1 MKGGLTVVLANKI
14 KSLTPSPTLAISATA
29 AQLKKE
35 GHDVIGLGVGE
46 PDFNTPDYITA
57 AAKQAIDEGRTKYT
71 PAGGLIELKGVIS
84 QKLKQ
89 DNQLDYMTDEIIVTT
104 GAKHALYT
112 LFQVLLNEGE
122 EVIVPAPYWVS
133 YPEQIKLAGGNPVIV
148 NTLEDKQFKLTPE
161 QLEAAITQKTKALII
176 NSPSNPTGMMYS
188 KEELQKI
195 GDICVKHDIL
205 IVSDEIYEKLIYT
218 DEKHVSMAQL
228 SPELK
233 NKTIVVNGVSKSHAM
248 TGWRI
253 GYAAGP
259 KAIIKAMLDYVSH
272 STSNPT
278 SIAQYAAI
286 AAYNTE
292 SDPTVEMRK
301 IFSDR
306 LNTLYDLIIDIPG
319 ITCDKPSGAFYLFP
333 NVEKAVKLNGF
344 NNTDDWAKALLEE
357 EKVAIVP
364 GSGFGFPDNIRLSYA
379 TSKDLLIEAAE
390 RIHRFVTSH
399 QK

>member
-71 PAGGLIELKGVIS
+71 PAGGLIELKEVIS